1 MNRHLKTTIVVFAIA
16 LASVGIAYADR
27 DGNGADGSGADSGD
41 NSMSQWHGES
51 YAAFHRGE
59 IGDFYT
65 SPAEVAS
72 SRAPVTPPG
81 SALAVAPIGKWG
93 VGHAFRDDTAA

>member
-1 MNRHLKTTIVVFAIA
+1 VFGIA
-16 LASVGIAYADR
+16 LASIGIAYADS

-65 SPAEVAS
+65 SPAELAS